1 MSKQSDPVFIE
12 VLDGPMDGAVAT
24 LEGDVLRI
32 GRSPDNGLSL
42 HSDRS
47 VSQRHA
53 VLRRNGQEWLLED
66 LRSTNG
72 TWLDGVRLVAPRP
85 IGEGQEFLVG
95 NAVLRLTRGE
105 TRPFL
110 PTAETLLEERERL
123 IPRLDAHAALGHAA
137 AIGMAALERRA
148 FLTDRHL
155 FWGMAAMNPSLA
167 VFGAGKSRISPAFLG
182 GTLLHNEWWIG
193 PKAWIE
199 RHLRAVRWED
209 QVAFASDVQ
218 LTPRALHALL
228 EAEASS
234 RGEGGAIRPEDILE
248 TLLGSASRRIPGLLE
263 RDGIDVG
270 SLRADLRGRARSTA
284 VRSHGSGQLP
294 PAAAGHTLAGVATG
308 APGDGLKA
316 VLAGRAGAGTHEG
329 LLPEDLVRVKLLGEI
344 LAFAGTVERFVVAM
358 VNSLTPEGDSTKVL
372 LLPGWRTSIARMVEM
387 ALGGQPIEAEEAR
400 AYLRAVEG
408 WLLSSSAA
416 FQEAPE
422 VWFRE
427 LWQRIS
433 PEAIENFL
441 SEGGRRKVYR
451 IEAVEL
457 WEQYKKRAAAVNPS
471 LVAAQILEV
480 VKSRA
485 EERVKKIAKKAE
497 TKPDRP

>member
-1 MSKQSDPVFIE
+1 
-12 VLDGPMDGAVAT
+12 MDGAVAT
-24 LEGDVLRI
+24 LDGDALRI

-53 VLRRNGQEWLLED
+53 VLRGSGREWLLED

-72 TWLDGVRLVAPRP
+72 TWLDGVRLGAPRP
-85 IGEGQEFLVG
+85 VAEGQEFLIG

-105 TRPFL
+105 GPAFV
-110 PTAETLLEERERL
+110 PTIETLHEERERL
-123 IPRLDAHAALGHAA
+123 LSLLEPQAALGHAA
-137 AIGMAALERRA
+137 AIGMAAQERRA

-155 FWGMAAMNPSLA
+155 FLGLAAMNPSLA
-167 VFGAGKSRISPAFLG
+167 LFGPGKGRVGAGFLG

-199 RHLRAVRWED
+199 RHLRSVRWED

-218 LTPRALHALL
+218 LTPRALRILL
-228 EAEASS
+228 EAEGSERS
-234 RGEGGAIRPEDILE
+234 QGGSIGTEDILRA
-248 TLLGSASRRIPGLLE
+248 LLGDASRRIPELLG
-263 RDGIDVG
+263 RDGIDAQA
-270 SLRADLRGRARSTA
+270 LRADLSRPARSTA
-284 VRSHGSGQLP
+284 VRSQASGP
-294 PAAAGHTLAGVATG
+294 SPGVTASGHTLAGIPTG
-308 APGDGLKA
+308 SPADGLKA
-316 VLAGRAGAGTHEG
+316 VLAGRASGTHVA
-329 LLPEDLVRVKLLGEI
+329 LAAEDIVRVRLLIEI
-344 LAFAGTVERFVVAM
+344 LSFAGTVERFVVAM
-358 VNSLTPEGDSTKVL
+358 VNSLAPEGDSTKVL
-372 LLPGWRTSIARMVEM
+372 LLPGWRTSIARMVET
-387 ALGGQPIEAEEAR
+387 ALSGQPVEPEEAR
-400 AYLRAVEG
+400 TYLRAVEG
-408 WLLSSSAA
+408 WLLSSAAA

-422 VWFRE
+422 AWFRD

-471 LVAAQILEV
+471 LVATQILEV
-480 VKSRA
+480 VRSRA
-485 EERVKKIAKKAE
+485 EERVKKIAKKGE

>member
-1 MSKQSDPVFIE
+1 MSQEADPLVVE

-24 LEGDVLRI
+24 LDGDVLRI
-32 GRSPDNGLSL
+32 GRSPDNGLPL

-53 VLRRNGQEWLLED
+53 VLRHSGQEWLLED

-72 TWLDGVRLVAPRP
+72 TWLDGVRVSAPRP
-85 IGEGQEFLVG
+85 VADGQEFLIG

-105 TRPFL
+105 GKAFL
-110 PTAETLLEERERL
+110 PAVETLHDERERL
-123 IPRLDAHAALGHAA
+123 LSRLDPAAALGHAA
-137 AIGMAALERRA
+137 AIGMAAQERRA

-155 FWGMAAMNPSLA
+155 FLGLAAMNPALA
-167 VFGAGKSRISPAFLG
+167 PFGLGKGRIGPGFLG
-182 GTLLHNEWWIG
+182 GTLFHNEWWIG

-199 RHLRAVRWED
+199 RHLRSVRWED
-209 QVAFASDVQ
+209 QVAFATDVQ
-218 LTPRALHALL
+218 LTPRALRVLL
-228 EAEASS
+228 AAEGAS
-234 RGEGGAIRPEDILE
+234 RGEGRPIRTEDVLGA
-248 TLLGSASRRIPGLLE
+248 LLGDASRRIPDLLG
-263 RDGIDVG
+263 RDGIDVRA
-270 SLRADLRGRARSTA
+270 LRAELSKPARQTA
-284 VRSHGSGQLP
+284 VRSQAGALSSGVR
-294 PAAAGHTLAGVATG
+294 AAGHTLAGIPTG
-308 APGDGLKA
+308 TPADGLKA
-316 VLAGRAGAGTHEG
+316 VLAGRADGTQEG
-329 LLPEDLVRVKLLGEI
+329 LAAEDVARVRLLIEI
-344 LAFAGTVERFVVAM
+344 LSFAGTVERFVVAM

-387 ALGGQPIEAEEAR
+387 ALSGQPVEPEEAR

-408 WLLSSSAA
+408 WLLSSAAA

-422 VWFRE
+422 AWFRD

-457 WEQYKKRAAAVNPS
+457 WEQYKKRAAEVNPS
-471 LVAAQILEV
+471 LVAGQILEV

-485 EERVKKIAKKAE
+485 EERVKKIAKKGE
-497 TKPDRP
+497 TKPARP